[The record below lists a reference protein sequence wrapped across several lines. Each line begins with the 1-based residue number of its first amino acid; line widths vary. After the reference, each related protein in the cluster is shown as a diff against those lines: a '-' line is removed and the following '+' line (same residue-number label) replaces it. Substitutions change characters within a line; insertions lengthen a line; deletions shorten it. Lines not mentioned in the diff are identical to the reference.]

1 MTEHLPPRND
11 LAPSPDAGGDTLVL
25 RAVRRLGRPA
35 PATDKAGPASTVT
48 RLRPAPAPRTD
59 AGARRSAAID
69 HARLAALGFIDP
81 IGQPSRLAEELR
93 VVKRPLLTHA
103 FAPGAPPNGRI
114 IVVTSPLPG
123 EGKTFLAVNLAL
135 SLSLERDA
143 NVLLIDGDLTLAEA
157 SERLG
162 IDRTPG
168 LSDLLADSP
177 VDPGDALVRTD
188 VARLAFVPPGTP
200 TAGMPE
206 LLGSRRMAA
215 IVETVLAADPRRLI
229 VIDSPAAALQQRR
242 TGARLPR
249 RVRRLLLGARRLG
262 VPRPGPLCA
271 VADLAQAVPPPPQPH
286 LAAEPG
292 RHPRRHLG
300 AGPQPTI
307 GRWLGQRGPQ
317 RRLVLGAQE
326 RPGAGISRAAG
337 RPDRPALPRCS
348 GARPRPPSAGRS
360 R

>member
-1 MTEHLPPRND
+1 MTDPPPPRDD
-11 LAPSPDAGGDTLVL
+11 LAPSPASGGDTLVL

-35 PATDKAGPASTVT
+35 PATDQAGPASTVT
-48 RLRPAPAPRTD
+48 HLRPAPAPRTD

-81 IGQPSRLAEELR
+81 TGQPSRLADELR
-93 VVKRPLLTHA
+93 VVKPPLMTHA

-114 IVVTSPLPG
+114 IVVTSSSPG
-123 EGKTFLAVNLAL
+123 EGKTFLAVNLGL

-143 NVLLIDGDLTLAEA
+143 NVLLIDGDLALADA

-177 VDPGDALVRTD
+177 VDPGDVLVRTD

-200 TAGMPE
+200 TTGMPE

-229 VIDSPAAALQQRR
+229 VIDSPPLLSSSDALALASLAGQAVFLVQAGVTSR
-242 TGARLPR
+242 AVVDEAL
-249 RVRRLLLGARRLG
+249 RLLAGHPRPWLLLNRTAGARRYTAYG
-262 VPRPGPLCA
+262 SWPPR
-271 VADLAQAVPPPPQPH
+271 ADRSSRLYRPRRRRRRSVRQQPWCYPFDTVQPH
-286 LAAEPG
+286 
-292 RHPRRHLG
+292 R
-300 AGPQPTI
+300 
-307 GRWLGQRGPQ
+307 
-317 RRLVLGAQE
+317 
-326 RPGAGISRAAG
+326 
-337 RPDRPALPRCS
+337 
-348 GARPRPPSAGRS
+348 
-360 R
+360 